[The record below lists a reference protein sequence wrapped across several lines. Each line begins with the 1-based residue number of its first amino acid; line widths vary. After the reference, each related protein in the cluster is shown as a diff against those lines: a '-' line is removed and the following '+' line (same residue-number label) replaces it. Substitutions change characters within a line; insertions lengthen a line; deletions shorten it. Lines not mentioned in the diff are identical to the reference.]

1 MLASVIGTAYR
12 AAMELRQLRTFVAV
26 AEELHFHRAAQR
38 LFIAQ
43 PSVSQQIRTL
53 ESELGVRLFDRDRRS
68 VALTVAGTTLL
79 GEARDLIARA
89 DHAAAV
95 VRAAGAGERG
105 TLRLSLTRSLTGGI
119 AGEIVKAYRERYPD
133 VELDVAVGNTM
144 IHVQQLHS
152 GDIDVGFVRPP
163 LLDPELE
170 ELPLGREPMVCVLPK
185 GHRLTRRS
193 SIRREDLQGEP
204 LVWWPEEHGPGAWR
218 EVRRDVFGEPPWPPI
233 ARAEPEEE
241 RIVSAVA
248 EGAGVSMIMYERS
261 RSLRI
266 PGAVYRRFKPPEP
279 AMGIAIAWRRGET
292 LPALE
297 RLVELA
303 AAISRAHEIEA
314 G

>member
-1 MLASVIGTAYR
+1 
-12 AAMELRQLRTFVAV
+12 MELRQLRTFVAV

-68 VALTVAGTTLL
+68 VSLTVAGTALL
-79 GEARDLIARA
+79 GEARELIARA

-119 AGEIVKAYRERYPD
+119 ADEILKAFRERYPE
-133 VELDVAVGNTM
+133 VELDIAVGNTM

-185 GHRLTRRS
+185 GHRLTRRT
-193 SIRREDLQGEP
+193 SIRREDLEGEP

-233 ARAEPEEE
+233 ARTEPEEE

-279 AMGIAIAWRRGET
+279 AMGIALAWRRGET
-292 LPALE
+292 LPALH
-297 RLVELA
+297 RLTELA
-303 AAISRAHEIEA
+303 GAIARAHEIESPDERA
-314 G
+314 QGD

>member
-1 MLASVIGTAYR
+1 
-12 AAMELRQLRTFVAV
+12 MELRQLRTFVAV

-68 VALTVAGTTLL
+68 VALTVAGNALL
-79 GEARDLIARA
+79 DEARDLIARA

-119 AGEIVKAYRERYPD
+119 AGEIVKAFRERYPD

-170 ELPLGREPMVCVLPK
+170 ELALAREPMVCVLPK

-303 AAISRAHEIEA
+303 AAISRAHEIERV
-314 G
+314 